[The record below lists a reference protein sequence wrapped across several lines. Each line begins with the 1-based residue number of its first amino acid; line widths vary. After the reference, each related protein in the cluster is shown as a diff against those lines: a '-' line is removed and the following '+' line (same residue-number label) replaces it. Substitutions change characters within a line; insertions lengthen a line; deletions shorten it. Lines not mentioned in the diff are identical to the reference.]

1 MNNPATTQET
11 LIQRS
16 IEAFWQTF
24 PSTWRSIHTYTH
36 NIAVERYHITM
47 AQFIILREINFG
59 DTSVSQLAEAGH
71 ISRPA
76 ISRLVD
82 ILVNKQLVNR
92 VENPVD
98 RRHVSLSL
106 TTQGERLL
114 AELFKDTHL
123 WMETKLKTL
132 SDQELKKL
140 IQSLELL
147 RKTFVE

>member
-1 MNNPATTQET
+1 MNHPASTQET

-16 IEAFWQTF
+16 IDTFWHTF

-36 NIAVERYHITM
+36 KIAVERYHITM
-47 AQFIILREINFG
+47 AQFIILREIDCG
-59 DTSVSQLAEAGH
+59 KSSVSQLAEAGH

-82 ILVNKQLVNR
+82 ILVNKQMVTR

-98 RRHVSLSL
+98 RRHVNLSL
-106 TTQGERLL
+106 TAQGEWLL
-114 AELFKDTHL
+114 AELFKETHQ
-123 WMETKLKTL
+123 WMETRMGTL
-132 SDQELKKL
+132 SDEELDKL

-147 RKTFVE
+147 RETFVE

>member
-1 MNNPATTQET
+1 MNHPASTPET

-16 IEAFWQTF
+16 IDTFWRTF
-24 PSTWRSIHTYTH
+24 PPTWRSIHTYTH

-47 AQFIILREINFG
+47 AQFIILREINCG
-59 DTSVSQLAEAGH
+59 KTSVSQLAEAGH

-76 ISRLVD
+76 ISRVVD
-82 ILVNKQLVNR
+82 ILFNKQLVTR

-114 AELFKDTHL
+114 AELFKETRQ
-123 WMETKLKTL
+123 WMETKMGTL
-132 SDQELKKL
+132 SDEELNKL

-147 RKTFVE
+147 RKTFVD